1 LEIFQQL
8 FFLTLDR
15 ERVLNLQLYKII
27 MPKISKRT
35 HRLVLRNLSKTK
47 IKLKICKRIAQKL
60 KKVIYKN
67 KSTYKLKLVELV
79 QKNVNLHNML
89 TKQQEFIHKLN
100 RTKKNVDIQ
109 KTQRDVLDCAKTMIA
124 LNEQVCS
131 KCLGTGT
138 VLKTKKNIRYSI
150 VCKECQTNNI

>member
-1 LEIFQQL
+1 
-8 FFLTLDR
+8 
-15 ERVLNLQLYKII
+15 

-35 HRLVLRNLSKTK
+35 HRLVLRDLSKTK
-47 IKLKICKRIAQKL
+47 IKLKTCKRIAEKL

-67 KSTYKLKLVELV
+67 NSTYK
-79 QKNVNLHNML
+79 
-89 TKQQEFIHKLN
+89 
-100 RTKKNVDIQ
+100 
-109 KTQRDVLDCAKTMIA
+109 

-131 KCLGTGT
+131 KCLGMGT